1 MSIEAGSFPSLIF
14 PVHLEQVA
22 RIGIEVK
29 GGSYRLEGGEWRLP
43 GVGRQELHS
52 PSPALPDMEPGQ
64 DIAYQ
69 ASAAKAHVLSGG

>member
-43 GVGRQELHS
+43 TAGGWESR
-52 PSPALPDMEPGQ
+52 PSPRTQLWDATMELKDTLGERLNHP
-64 DIAYQ
+64 A
-69 ASAAKAHVLSGG
+69 VTRT